1 MNFETLLTNS
11 EHDLSLFTAAE
22 IESFRQRTYDKD
34 AKGKTK
40 QFVRCLVRDKEIQL
54 KPEEIV
60 RQLYLEKLTGEYG
73 YPKSLLR
80 VEYPAAFG
88 NRKGAI
94 DVVILDKDDPTAV
107 YIAIEIKKAKRKDG
121 VDQLKSY
128 FHSTGSPI
136 GVWTNGKNILTY
148 RKIEGNKMEEIGD
161 IPKFSQ
167 TLADIINKQITFA
180 DLVAAQDKEEKRV
193 TLKEK
198 ILDMED
204 RVLANA
210 GVDAFEEVFKLIF
223 TKLYDEIEGIRNEKR
238 NLEFRNTG
246 QTDSELYAKIQELFN
261 KAKGKWEGIFGEDE
275 KIKLT
280 RSHLAICVSAL
291 QNEKLFNSNLEA
303 IDDAF
308 EYLVNKSAKGDK
320 GQYFTPRYVID
331 MCVKMLNPREEE
343 FLIDTAA
350 GSAGFTI
357 HSILHVWKQ
366 IFKEEGRDISHVFTA
381 EKKGARCEDYVQD
394 KVFAIDFDEKSVRV
408 ARTLNL
414 IAGDGETNVLKLNT
428 LDYRNWNAIT
438 EEDDWKDV
446 YYDGFRKLRK
456 LRAEKD
462 SFKDFQFDVLMA
474 NPPFAG
480 DLHET
485 QIITHYELAKKANGN
500 FEDKVGR
507 DILFIERNLDFLK
520 AGGRMAIVL
529 PQGRFNNSSDKR
541 IREFIA
547 ERCRIL
553 AVVGLHGNTF
563 KPHTGTKTSVLF
575 VQKWN
580 DDANSPT
587 YCPRTDDYNIFFAT
601 QRKSAKDNSG
611 EKIYR
616 KEIIV
621 KYYEGETDN
630 LDERII
636 PPVSYTEKDFLD
648 KYGSYKQATIE
659 AIVHADGTEEV
670 LNHEQIEEKYVSFA
684 ELEREAGVIIRNL
697 KSPIIERRILRDA
710 HHHDIVEHDLF
721 NVDDLTEDGIAEA
734 FVEFGKKEK
743 LSFFV

>member
-1 MNFETLLTNS
+1 MNFETLLLNS

-34 AKGKTK
+34 VKGKTK

-60 RQLYLEKLTGEYG
+60 RQLFLEKLMGEYG
-73 YPKSLLR
+73 YAKDRLR
-80 VEYPAAFG
+80 VEYPANFG
-88 NRKGAI
+88 TRQGYI
-94 DVVILDKDDPTAV
+94 DIVVTDKINPNKP
-107 YIAIEIKKAKRKDG
+107 YIVVEIKKAKRTDG
-121 VDQLKSY
+121 INQLKSY
-128 FHSTGSPI
+128 FHSTRSPI
-136 GVWTNGKNILTY
+136 GVWTNGGKILY
-148 RKIEGNKMEEIGD
+148 FQDLNNNDFEEIPN
-161 IPKFSQ
+161 IPKSSQ
-167 TLADIINKQITFA
+167 TLSDIINRQITFK
-180 DLVAAQDKEEKRV
+180 DLEVLQGNEDKQV
-193 TLKEK
+193 SLKER
-198 ILDMED
+198 ILDMEN
-204 RVLANA
+204 RVLAGA
-210 GVDAFEEVFKLIF
+210 GVDGFEEVFKLLF
-223 TKLYDEIEGIRNEKR
+223 TKLYDEIESIRDEKR
-238 NLEFRNTG
+238 NLQFRNTG
-246 QTDSELYAKIQELFN
+246 QSTTELYVKIQSLFDE
-261 KAKGKWEGIFGEDE
+261 AKQRWEGIFPDGTVID
-275 KIKLT
+275 LT
-280 RSHLAICVSAL
+280 DSHLAICISAL
-291 QNEKLFNSNLEA
+291 QNVKLFNSNLEA

-308 EYLVNKSAKGDK
+308 EYLVNKSAKSDK

-343 FLIDTAA
+343 NLIDTAA

-366 IFKEEGRDISHVFTA
+366 IFKDEGKEISRVFTA
-381 EKKGARCEDYVQD
+381 EKKGVRCENYVRD
-394 KVFAIDFDEKSVRV
+394 KVFAIDFDPKSVRV

-414 IAGDGETNVLKLNT
+414 IAGDGETNVLRLNT
-428 LDYRNWNAIT
+428 LNYM
-438 EEDDWKDV
+438 DWDTVIGQQAWADV
-446 YYDGFRKLRK
+446 YFQGFKKLRK
-456 LRAEKD
+456 LRAGKEGWR
-462 SFKDFQFDVLMA
+462 DFQFDVLMA

-485 QIITHYELAKKANGN
+485 QIISHYEIAKKGNGK

-547 ERCRIL
+547 DRCRIL

-580 DDANSPT
+580 DDPNAAN

-601 QRKSAKDNSG
+601 QRKPAKDNSG

-616 KEIIV
+616 KEVIV
-621 KYYEGETDN
+621 KYYEGDADN

-636 PPVSYTEKDFLD
+636 PPVTYTEKDFLD
-648 KYGSYKQATIE
+648 KYGSYKRATIE
-659 AIVHADGTEEV
+659 AIVHQDGTEEV
-670 LNHEQIEEKYVSFA
+670 LNHEQIDEKYLSFA
-684 ELEREAGVIIRNL
+684 ELEKEAGVIIRNL
-697 KSPIIERRILRDA
+697 KSPIIERRVLRDA

-734 FVEFGKKEK
+734 FAEFAKKEN
-743 LSFFV
+743 LSFFA